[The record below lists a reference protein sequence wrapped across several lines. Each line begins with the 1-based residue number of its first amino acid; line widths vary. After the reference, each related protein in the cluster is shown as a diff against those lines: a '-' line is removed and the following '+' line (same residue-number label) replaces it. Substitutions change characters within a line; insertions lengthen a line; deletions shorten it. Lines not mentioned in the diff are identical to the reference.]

1 MKILIADDSLPVRRM
16 IRRMVARTCDEV
28 YECADGLSA
37 LSVYQRQRPD
47 WTLMDLKMPQM
58 DGLAVTREIC
68 ALHPSAR
75 VIVVTN
81 YDDAMLREEARAA
94 GAFAYFAKDDLSK
107 LRAVLREPQTH

>member
-1 MKILIADDSLPVRRM
+1 MKILIADDSLPIRRM

-28 YECADGLSA
+28 YECGDGLSA
-37 LSVYQRQRPD
+37 LTAYQQHRPD

-58 DGLAVTREIC
+58 DGLAATRRIC

-81 YDDAMLREEARAA
+81 YDDELLREEARTA
-94 GAFAYFAKDDLSK
+94 GAFAYFVKEDLSK
-107 LRAVLREPQTH
+107 LSVVLRQPPTH